1 MSFESFVGGRYLR
14 VRQKQAFIT
23 LIAILSMAGI
33 TLGVMALIVVI
44 AVMKGFDDELRK
56 GILGGQSHVVVKSED
71 GAITGYQRLV
81 KEVEKIDGVEAA
93 TPFCDVLG
101 VLRSKYGISGAK
113 IKGIDPSTSGRV
125 IKTLTDAF
133 LPDNRTLINQEGNPV
148 KLPAIILAREL
159 ANNLRVKKGDIISLI
174 SPGK

>member
-44 AVMKGFDDELRK
+44 AVMKGFDNELRK

-81 KEVEKIDGVEAA
+81 KEVEKIDGQQ
-93 TPFCDVLG
+93 FCVHLKQM
-101 VLRSKYGISGAK
+101 LQQIFYQPLLLLHLIMKKLKSS
-113 IKGIDPSTSGRV
+113 
-125 IKTLTDAF
+125 
-133 LPDNRTLINQEGNPV
+133 LPKMFHL
-148 KLPAIILAREL
+148 
-159 ANNLRVKKGDIISLI
+159 
-174 SPGK
+174 